1 MPELG
6 PTLLTRLSQQA
17 GFPRVTIHTPMVR
30 AGAQVRQNRIHLT
43 NAVSTAVERLVDA
56 GMEERDA
63 QALLQ
68 PVVDLAQNDAEM
80 ERQLD
85 GTSVFVDETGYET
98 LTVPFPLAEQVEVG
112 SRYSITQLV
121 EPAVENEEYAI
132 LALSL
137 GGVGLY
143 RASRF
148 AAEYVEFDGLPEDL
162 CHVLRFDQFEKSSGH
177 THTTS
182 ARGDSMH
189 HGHGAGK
196 DEHDAFVKRF
206 VDAVRPVVT
215 DWLRGE
221 RIPLVVVGLE
231 DAVGLF
237 LKENDYR
244 DTAAEHRFIDPHA
257 LSIDDV
263 IRLGWECMAPRFEQR
278 RREAIDRFHAAEN
291 RAVDVYGVLEALL
304 EGRVATLLVNPT
316 REIRG
321 TFDESTGGVHVDTDP
336 EHATENLVDTAVAR
350 ALETDTEIIVVDDE
364 IETPAAILY

>member
-6 PTLLTRLSQQA
+6 PALLTRLSEQT

-30 AGAQVRQNRIHLT
+30 SGAQVRQNRIHLT
-43 NAVSTAVERLVDA
+43 NGASRAIERLVDM
-56 GMEERDA
+56 GMAERDA

-68 PVVDLAQNDAEM
+68 PVIDAAHNDAEM

-85 GTSVFVDETGYET
+85 GTSVFVDETGYES

-112 SRYSITQLV
+112 SRYAIGQLA
-121 EPAVENEEYAI
+121 EPAVENAEYAV

-143 RASRF
+143 RATRF
-148 AAEYVEFDGLPEDL
+148 TADYVELDGLPEDL
-162 CHVLRFDQFEKSSGH
+162 CYVLRYDQFEKSGH
-177 THTTS
+177 VHTTS

-215 DWLRGE
+215 DWLRSE
-221 RIPLVVVGLE
+221 RIPLVVLGLE
-231 DAVGLF
+231 DSVGLF

-244 DTAAEHRFIDPHA
+244 DTAAEHRFVDPHA

-263 IRLGWECMAPRFEQR
+263 ISLGWECMAPRFAQR
-278 RREAIDRFHAAEN
+278 RRKAIDRFRAAEN
-291 RAVDVYGVLEALL
+291 RAVDVYGVLEALV
-304 EGRVATLLVNPT
+304 EGRTATLFVDPN

-321 TFDESTGGVHVDTDP
+321 TFDEATGGVHVDPDP
-336 EHATENLVDTAVAR
+336 KHVTENLVDTVIAR
-350 ALETDTEIIVVDDE
+350 ALATDTEIIVVDDE

>member
-6 PTLLTRLSQQA
+6 PALLTRLSEPT

-30 AGAQVRQNRIHLT
+30 AGSQVRQNRIHLT
-43 NAVSTAVERLVDA
+43 NGVSAAVERLVDL
-56 GMEERDA
+56 GMAERDA

-68 PVVDLAQNDAEM
+68 PVTELAHNDAEM

-85 GTSVFVDETGYET
+85 GTSVFADDSGYET
-98 LTVPFPLAEQVEVG
+98 ITVPFQLSEQVEVG
-112 SRYSITQLV
+112 SRYAITQLV
-121 EPAVENEEYAI
+121 EPAVENGEYAI

-148 AAEYVEFDGLPEDL
+148 TAELVELAGLPEDL
-162 CHVLRFDQFEKSSGH
+162 CYVLRYDQFEKSGH
-177 THTTS
+177 VHTTS

-215 DWLRGE
+215 DWLRRE
-221 RIPLVVVGLE
+221 RMPLVVIGLE
-231 DAVGLF
+231 DTVGLY
-237 LKENDYR
+237 LKENDYD
-244 DTAAEHRFIDPHA
+244 DTAAEHRFVDPHA

-263 IRLGWECMAPRFEQR
+263 IALGWECMAPRYEQR
-278 RREAIDRFHAAEN
+278 RRDAIDRFHAADN

-304 EGRVATLLVNPT
+304 QGRAATLLVNPN

-321 TFDESTGGVHVDTDP
+321 TFDATTGGVHVDTDP
-336 EHATENLVDTAVAR
+336 KHVTENLVDTAVAR
-350 ALETDTEIIVVDDE
+350 ALANDTEIVVVEDE
-364 IETPAAILY
+364 IESPAAILY